1 MDGRYWHHSVISRR
15 YQPIRPDMTLFR
27 PAAGTWARRART
39 CLLVSSLLV
48 PAARAAE
55 PIPLIRPEA
64 TFFAGSPADF
74 ARVVDGV
81 ETGPQGWSVAPKM
94 FEPHAL
100 VVRCARPVE
109 AAELDVT
116 LFFLS
121 GKPLHT
127 IAEFAL
133 SYTTDAEPS
142 LHGNW
147 KPLDIQRFN
156 ARVTTLR
163 RMPNGRLRSE
173 PIRFE
178 ITGTIPDDVYQVT
191 VRMPDGR
198 ATGFRLEVFPVRR
211 VPGTLQG
218 LSYQPDFDFLL
229 TEFRVAVHHSETTN
243 IALHRPVTASHPLF
257 VNQNGEAMEAGALT
271 DGMPATIAHPHDPG
285 VGADFHFEIDLG
297 RIAHLDH
304 IGLRNRGDVD
314 GNRMSR
320 MWVRLYEDP
329 PDHGALPVWEVMNR
343 ADGSHPG
350 LGAVDIL
357 RAGMGRGVFRGRY
370 IRISTDSPVPLSP
383 QLAEVEV
390 YESRTPSIVSVLADG
405 REIPLTERLDLPA
418 GVRRLALRLQ
428 IPQPG
433 LPPGVAFRWRVPG
446 ELDAWQDS
454 RLMNIDLACPLPG
467 NSVFEAQALHSD
479 GHWDA
484 TIYQLPIHTGR
495 FFWQTPVFRWSTSIG
510 IVLAAV
516 GLGVIL
522 TRRRAA
528 RQLTRMKMASALA
541 DERRRIARDIHD
553 DLGTGLTRISIIADG
568 DFASPRQA
576 ARMELDLTT
585 IRSVAREMVLAMDQ
599 IVWAVNPQ
607 NDSLEALARYLAEFA
622 EEFLEPTGLR
632 LRLDLPLDLPDW
644 SLPSRL
650 RHNLFLAF
658 KEALNNTVK
667 HAAAHEVEITLRV
680 EERRIRL
687 VVRDDGRGFV
697 SPPSAGNGLD
707 NMRAR
712 LESLGGTCRI
722 TSNPGQ
728 GTTVEFELD
737 VPSTH
742 PQTR

>member
-1 MDGRYWHHSVISRR
+1 MPGAFNYFQRNSISSCGTRLNILLHLKAGN
-15 YQPIRPDMTLFR
+15 PCMTCAWVVF
-27 PAAGTWARRART
+27 
-39 CLLVSSLLV
+39 LLATL
-48 PAARAAE
+48 ARAAE

-64 TFFAGSPADF
+64 TFFAGGLDNF
-74 ARVVDGV
+74 VHVVNGV
-81 ETGPQGWSVAPKM
+81 EAGPQGWSVEPNV
-94 FEPHAL
+94 FENQSL

-121 GKPLHT
+121 GRPLHT

-147 KPLDIQRFN
+147 KPLEIQRFN
-156 ARVTTLR
+156 AQVTTLR
-163 RMPNGRLRSE
+163 RMPDGRLRSD
-173 PIRFE
+173 PLPLQF
-178 ITGTIPDDVYQVT
+178 TGNIPDDVYRVT
-191 VRMPDGR
+191 VLMPDGR
-198 ATGFRLEVFPVRR
+198 ATGFRLDVFPVRR
-211 VPGTLQG
+211 APGNAKG
-218 LSYQPDFDFLL
+218 LSYQPNFDFVL

-243 IALHRPVTASHPLF
+243 IALHRPVKASHPLF
-257 VNQNGEAMEAGALT
+257 LNQNGEAMKAGALT
-271 DGMPATIAHPHDPG
+271 DGLPATIAHPHDPELG
-285 VGADFHFEIDLG
+285 EDFHFEIDLG
-297 RIAHLDH
+297 RIADLDH

-314 GNRMSR
+314 ADRMSR
-320 MWVRLYEDP
+320 LRVGLYQEP
-329 PDHGALPVWEVMNR
+329 PGDGAPPVWEVMHR

-357 RAGMGRGVFRGRY
+357 RAGMGSGVFRGQF
-370 IRISTDSPVPLSP
+370 IRISSDSPVPLSP

-390 YESRTPSIVSVLADG
+390 YESRTPAIVSVLADG
-405 REIPLTERLDLPA
+405 REIPLTTRLDLPA
-418 GVRRLALRLQ
+418 GVRRLALQLQ

-446 ELDAWQDS
+446 ELDAWQES
-454 RLMNIDLACPLPG
+454 RLMNIDMACPLPG
-467 NSVFEAQALHSD
+467 ESVFEAQALHSD
-479 GHWDA
+479 GQWDA
-484 TIYQLPIHTGR
+484 TVYRLPIHTGR
-495 FFWQTPVFRWSTSIG
+495 FFWQTPVFRWSAGIG
-510 IVLAAV
+510 IVLGAA
-516 GLGVIL
+516 GLGVII

-528 RQLTRMKMASALA
+528 RQLARMKMESALA

-568 DFASPRQA
+568 DSAAPRQPG
-576 ARMELDLTT
+576 RMASDLTT

-607 NDSLEALARYLAEFA
+607 NDTLEALARYFAEFA
-622 EEFLEPTGLR
+622 EEFLEPAGLR
-632 LRLDLPLDLPDW
+632 LRLDLPLDLPGW
-644 SLPSRL
+644 PLPSRL

-658 KEALNNTVK
+658 KEALNNAVK
-667 HAAAHEVEITLRV
+667 HAAAHEVVLTLRV
-680 EERRIRL
+680 EGRRIRI

-722 TSNPGQ
+722 TSHPEH
-728 GTTVEFELD
+728 GTVVEFEL
-737 VPSTH
+737 VVHLTQPKAS
-742 PQTR
+742 